1 MIKAIEK
8 TFEKFEGEKKLV
20 RASLVA
26 DTKEEVQNITEDTKI
41 SGIADNEIMTL
52 GSSCMTVNGDYGML
66 GSDGHWTF

>member
-1 MIKAIEK
+1 M
-8 TFEKFEGEKKLV
+8 
-20 RASLVA
+20 VA